1 MPRNEQDQKRNSKTG
16 KVSARLTR
24 AEESRV
30 AERADAAGKT
40 VSEWVRQVIL
50 ESLDAT
56 PTELRLRAFFTAQIR
71 TVNKALE
78 EWQQNRNLSDPNV
91 QERIRRLAIEMAAD
105 DAEVTQ
111 RMLERKR
118 RERGAA
124 A

>member
-1 MPRNEQDQKRNSKTG
+1 MLRNEPNCRRNRKAG
-16 KVSARLTR
+16 VVGARLTSAEQSKLIER
-24 AEESRV
+24 AE
-30 AERADAAGKT
+30 AAGKT

-56 PTELRLRAFFTAQIR
+56 PTELRLMAFFTAQIR
-71 TVNKALE
+71 AVNRALE

-105 DAEVTQ
+105 DAEVTE
-111 RMLERKR
+111 RMLELRRK
-118 RERGAA
+118 ERGAA